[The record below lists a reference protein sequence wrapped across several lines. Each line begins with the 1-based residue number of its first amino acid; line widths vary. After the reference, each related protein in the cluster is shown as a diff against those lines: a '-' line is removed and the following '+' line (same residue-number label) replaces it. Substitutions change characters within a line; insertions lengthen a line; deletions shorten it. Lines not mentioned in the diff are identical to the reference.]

1 MIPNRGIHAVFAP
14 VWDEVKEVRTQDIFR
29 DVFKTHSTTLLR
41 PEDYVN
47 HSLYLEAKTF
57 LNGLFIVEDKLSM
70 AHSLET
76 RVPFLD
82 NELVDFAVQLPV
94 HLKLLNLK
102 NVVRINENEPDK
114 IRKYFRK
121 NRDGK
126 QILRKV
132 MERIIPEQITRAE
145 KKGFS
150 APDAS
155 WFKGESIDYVRQTLF
170 NRQAMIYNFLE
181 RGAVQGLITEH
192 LEGKSNRRLFI
203 WSLLNFE
210 WWLRKFLG

>member
-1 MIPNRGIHAVFAP
+1 
-14 VWDEVKEVRTQDIFR
+14 VWEEVKAVRTKDIFR
-29 DVFKTHSTTLLR
+29 EVFKSHVSALEK

-57 LNGLFIVEDKLSM
+57 LNGLLVVEDKLSM
-70 AHSLET
+70 AHGLET

-82 NELVDFAVQLPV
+82 NDLVDFAMELPV
-94 HLKLLNLK
+94 RSKLQNLSE
-102 NVVRINENEPDK
+102 VVRINENEPGK
-114 IRKYFRK
+114 LLKYYEK

-126 QILRKV
+126 LILRKV
-132 MERIIPEQITRAE
+132 MNRIIPEQITKAV
-145 KKGFS
+145 KQGFS

-155 WFKGESIDYVRQTLF
+155 WFKGESINYVRQTLF
-170 NRQAMIYNFLE
+170 DRQAMIYNFLE
-181 RGAVQGLITEH
+181 KEAVQGLITEH

-210 WWLRKFLG
+210 WWLRKFLS